1 MALPAYAKLWPIDV
15 GEISEMLPV
24 LASIV
29 AKYIAPIRPPVCG
42 LGMFLRDKPYMSE
55 SEVLNLNKSKY
66 PVPFG
71 LLIVAVLDSSPVK
84 RSIDFKPLSPK
95 KQNWLVY
102 GLRAAPVKLMEEEI
116 ELGLRFVAIPVAG
129 SMVARNTPD
138 GLLRAR
144 PNMVE
149 PNWAND
155 KVVIRINEVSISDFM
170 EQCFVN
176 KTPS

>member
-15 GEISEMLPV
+15 GDISEMIPV

-29 AKYIAPIRPPVCG
+29 AKYIAPMRPPVCG
-42 LGMFLRDKPYMSE
+42 LGMFLRDKPYIRE
-55 SEVLNLNKSKY
+55 SEVLNLKRSKY

-102 GLRAAPVKLMEEEI
+102 GFKAAPVKLILLEI
-116 ELGLRFVAIPVAG
+116 DVGLRFVAIPVVG

-144 PNMVE
+144 PNIVE
-149 PNWAND
+149 PNWANE
-155 KVVIRINEVSISDFM
+155 KVAIRINEVSISDFM
-170 EQCFVN
+170 ELCIVN

>member
-1 MALPAYAKLWPIDV
+1 M
-15 GEISEMLPV
+15 GEISLIVPV
-24 LASIV
+24 FASIV
-29 AKYIAPIRPPVCG
+29 AKYMADMRPPVCG
-42 LGMFLRDKPYMSE
+42 LGMFLRDKPYIRE
-55 SEVLNLNKSKY
+55 SEVLNLKRSKY

-71 LLIVAVLDSSPVK
+71 LLIVAVLASKPVE

-116 ELGLRFVAIPVAG
+116 ELGLIFVAIPVVG

-144 PNMVE
+144 PYMVE
-149 PNWAND
+149 PSWAKE
-155 KVVIRINEVSISDFM
+155 KVAVRINDVSISDFI
-170 EQCFVN
+170 ELCFVN
-176 KTPS
+176 LTPS

>member
-15 GEISEMLPV
+15 GEISEMIPV

-29 AKYIAPIRPPVCG
+29 AKYIAPLRPPVCG

-71 LLIVAVLDSSPVK
+71 LLIVAVLDSRPVK

-102 GLRAAPVKLMEEEI
+102 GFKAAPVKLILVEI
-116 ELGLRFVAIPVAG
+116 ELQDP
-129 SMVARNTPD
+129 
-138 GLLRAR
+138 
-144 PNMVE
+144 
-149 PNWAND
+149 W
-155 KVVIRINEVSISDFM
+155 
-170 EQCFVN
+170 
-176 KTPS
+176 